1 METCTCLLTGTLPNG
16 ADLRI
21 PLVGDRLTV
30 GRQNCDILLA
40 HNSVSRSH
48 AVLERREGGWLLSD
62 AGSRNGTKVNGVAIA
77 RRLLA
82 NRDTLS
88 FGTVTLRYTVSGG
101 VGGDGATMT
110 TKMLETCALEESATK
125 EFASSPSAP
134 SLVGRS
140 AALQDAM
147 RLAVRAAKAR
157 TEPLVLISGES
168 GTGKELFAR
177 LVYDESRRRDKKFV
191 VVNCGAIEP
200 NLVGDTLFG
209 HMKGAFTG
217 ALADKAGIFEEAN
230 GGTVFLDEIGEIN
243 AETQTKLLRV
253 LQEGTLMRLGSNKE
267 IKVDVRVICATN
279 RDLRKAVKEGTFRED
294 LYYRLNVIQIALPPL
309 RERKGDVEDL
319 VRHFTD
325 LFGGGLIGL
334 SDPAMKRLCAYQ
346 WPGNVRQLR
355 NVIERTVTLAEGDV
369 IQVADLPPEI
379 QSAAEGA
386 TELNDPGAGTPA
398 VSPGGTGEI
407 PLAAPAP
414 VTPLHVTERKAIE
427 AALVQA
433 GDNKKLA
440 AQLLGI
446 SRSTL
451 YEKLKQ
457 YGLE

>member
-1 METCTCLLTGTLPNG
+1 
-16 ADLRI
+16 
-21 PLVGDRLTV
+21 
-30 GRQNCDILLA
+30 
-40 HNSVSRSH
+40 
-48 AVLERREGGWLLSD
+48 
-62 AGSRNGTKVNGVAIA
+62 
-77 RRLLA
+77 
-82 NRDTLS
+82 
-88 FGTVTLRYTVSGG
+88 
-101 VGGDGATMT
+101 
-110 TKMLETCALEESATK
+110 
-125 EFASSPSAP
+125 
-134 SLVGRS
+134 
-140 AALQDAM
+140 M

-325 LFGGGLIGL
+325 LFGGGLEEAMRL
-334 SDPAMKRLCAYQ
+334 SVAGQCATAPQ
-346 WPGNVRQLR
+346 RHR
-355 NVIERTVTLAEGDV
+355 
-369 IQVADLPPEI
+369 ADGHPC
-379 QSAAEGA
+379 
-386 TELNDPGAGTPA
+386 
-398 VSPGGTGEI
+398 GG
-407 PLAAPAP
+407 
-414 VTPLHVTERKAIE
+414 
-427 AALVQA
+427 
-433 GDNKKLA
+433 
-440 AQLLGI
+440 
-446 SRSTL
+446 
-451 YEKLKQ
+451 
-457 YGLE
+457 